1 MPTPR
6 YQDDNI
12 IIHKMECG
20 PYANNMYL
28 VVCPQTNESI
38 LIDTPA
44 DPEPM
49 IELAKTTDVK
59 AIIITHNHIDHL
71 LGFDA
76 VTSAIDA
83 PVGISTEDADELPR
97 PADRL
102 IRDGD
107 VISAGKVNLTAMLTP
122 GHTAGSACFYT
133 PGHLFAGDTLFP
145 GGPGKT
151 WSPESFQEII
161 ESITTKLF
169 KLDDDDTVFP
179 GHGGDETDV
188 KTAKAEYADFASREH
203 PDDIF
208 GDVLWK
214 DA

>member
-1 MPTPR
+1 MATPR
-6 YQDDNI
+6 YQDDSI

-38 LIDTPA
+38 IIDTPA

-76 VTSAIDA
+76 VTAAIDA

-102 IRDGD
+102 IKDGD
-107 VISAGKVNLTAMLTP
+107 VISAGKVKLIAKLTP
-122 GHTAGSACFYT
+122 GHTAGSTCFST

-151 WSPESFQEII
+151 WSPEAFQQIV

-169 KLDDDDTVFP
+169 NIVRRRQCVP
-179 GHGGDETDV
+179 W
-188 KTAKAEYADFASREH
+188 ARRR
-203 PDDIF
+203 
-208 GDVLWK
+208 
-214 DA
+214 

>member
-1 MPTPR
+1 
-6 YQDDNI
+6 
-12 IIHKMECG
+12 MECG

-161 ESITTKLF
+161 ESITSKLF

>member
-1 MPTPR
+1 MATPR
-6 YQDDNI
+6 YQDDSI

-38 LIDTPA
+38 IIDTPA

-76 VTSAIDA
+76 VTAAIDA

-102 IRDGD
+102 IKDGD
-107 VISAGKVNLTAMLTP
+107 VISAGKVKLIAKLTP
-122 GHTAGSACFYT
+122 GHTAGSTCFYT

-151 WSPESFQEII
+151 WSPEAFQQIV

-169 KLDDDDTVFP
+169 ILCDDDNVFP

-188 KTAKAEYADFASREH
+188 KTAKADYADFASREH
-203 PDDIF
+203 PDDLF

>member
-1 MPTPR
+1 MATPR
-6 YQDDNI
+6 YQDDSI

-38 LIDTPA
+38 IIDTPA

-76 VTSAIDA
+76 VTAAIDA

-102 IRDGD
+102 IKDGD
-107 VISAGKVNLTAMLTP
+107 VISAGKVNLIAKLTP
-122 GHTAGSACFYT
+122 GHTAGSTCFYT

-151 WSPESFQEII
+151 WSPEAFQQIV

-169 KLDDDDTVFP
+169 ILCDDDNVFP

>member
-1 MPTPR
+1 MATPR
-6 YQDDNI
+6 YQDDSI

-38 LIDTPA
+38 IIDTPA

-76 VTSAIDA
+76 VTAAIDA

-102 IRDGD
+102 IKDGD
-107 VISAGKVNLTAMLTP
+107 VISAGKVNLIAKLTP
-122 GHTAGSACFYT
+122 GHTAGSTCFYT

-151 WSPESFQEII
+151 WSPEAFQQIV

-169 KLDDDDTVFP
+169 ILCDDDNVFP
-179 GHGGDETDV
+179 GHGDDETDV
-188 KTAKAEYADFASREH
+188 KTAKADYADFASREH
-203 PDDIF
+203 PDDLF